1 MKNPG
6 ENQFPRKSLK
16 IPQSLSGKKYFLMKT
31 ADILRL
37 GTNLSGNEIKSFPVG
52 KDFCPFWAVYFQ
64 ICQFGT
70 FSGGKSFS
78 PEIIFQKKFFF

>member
-16 IPQSLSGKKYFLMKT
+16 IIPQS
-31 ADILRL
+31 
-37 GTNLSGNEIKSFPVG
+37 LSGNEIKSFPVG
-52 KDFCPFWAVYFQ
+52 KDFCPFWAVYFHFQ

-78 PEIIFQKKFFF
+78 PDIIFLF